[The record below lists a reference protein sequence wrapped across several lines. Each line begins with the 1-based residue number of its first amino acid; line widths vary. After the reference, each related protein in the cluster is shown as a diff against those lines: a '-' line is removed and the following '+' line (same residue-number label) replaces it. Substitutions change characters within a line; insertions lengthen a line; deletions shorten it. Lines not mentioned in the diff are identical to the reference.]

1 MAVSERARTLLER
14 GEDLFLHEERPYG
27 RIAAAQSL
35 RYCHQVG
42 TCSFLLAGMQRAG
55 APHSAHH
62 LVEDEQDVMP
72 IADIADTLEIA
83 RHGRNGA
90 YRRADHGL
98 GNEGNNVLRA
108 KLVELR
114 LEFPREA
121 LAIFL
126 RRLVAAAL
134 AIFVDRCDMRRL
146 DEKRSELFALPG
158 TAA

>member
-1 MAVSERARTLLER
+1 QFDGLQKSAATHVADEGMIAEPLVEAAGEIRALLAHVGQELVTPDYALHRQGSGASERMAHIGMAVSERARTLLER

-83 RHGRNGA
+83 RHRRNGA
-90 YRRADHGL
+90 
-98 GNEGNNVLRA
+98 
-108 KLVELR
+108 
-114 LEFPREA
+114 
-121 LAIFL
+121 
-126 RRLVAAAL
+126 
-134 AIFVDRCDMRRL
+134 
-146 DEKRSELFALPG
+146 
-158 TAA
+158 